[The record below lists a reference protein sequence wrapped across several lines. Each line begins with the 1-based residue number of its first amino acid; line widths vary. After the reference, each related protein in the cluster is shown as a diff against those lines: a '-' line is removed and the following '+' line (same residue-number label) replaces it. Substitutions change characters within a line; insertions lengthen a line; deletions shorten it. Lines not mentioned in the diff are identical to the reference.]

1 MLIYRRN
8 ALMTGKR
15 TPTAKDY
22 VQTGLVAMWD
32 GIENAGWG
40 VHDPNATTWKDLIG
54 GIETSW
60 LTDVADNSLTWENG
74 GLRRVGTKG
83 ITATVDWCANI
94 TQTTPYTLEIV
105 IGDASQ
111 TAPLSSLNF
120 YYNSMAN
127 TMMFVRAN
135 YTGLWNSTGG
145 QYASLASLG
154 YDFPAVYFAFVA
166 TGVAG
171 TNNRQLEDIY
181 RDGTRL
187 FANRLMSTSTDK
199 TFHFF
204 QYSRV
209 WAETR
214 DTTIHAVRLYSRA
227 LTADEIARNYNID
240 KARFGLP

>member
-1 MLIYRRN
+1 MLINLRN
-8 ALMTGKR
+8 ALMAGKR
-15 TPTAKDY
+15 KPTAKDY
-22 VQTGLVAMWD
+22 VQNGLVAIWD

-40 VHDPNATTWKDLIG
+40 THDASATTWKDLIG

-111 TAPLSSLNF
+111 SAPSSSYNY
-120 YYNSMAN
+120 YYNAMAN
-127 TMMFVRAN
+127 TFIFVRAGN
-135 YTGLWNSTGG
+135 TGLWNSTGG
-145 QYASLASLG
+145 QYAFLASLG
-154 YDFPAVYFAFVA
+154 YGFPAVNFAFVA
-166 TGVAG
+166 TGVAT

-181 RDGTRL
+181 CDGTKLHTGRAMS
-187 FANRLMSTSTDK
+187 ANTDK
-199 TFHFF
+199 TFRFF
-204 QYSRV
+204 QYSRD

-227 LTADEIARNYNID
+227 LTADEIAANYAID
-240 KARFGLP
+240 KARFNLP